1 MEKEKIIIACDHG
14 GYALKRFLL
23 NLLNEKG
30 FEVEDLGTHS
40 PESVDYPDYGHDV
53 AQRMAS
59 GKNRRAVLICGT
71 GVGMSITANRYL
83 GVRAALC
90 NDVYS
95 AKMSRLHN
103 DSNVLVIG
111 GRVVG
116 EALAGEIMSIWLDT
130 DFEGGRHTR
139 RIDKIDKDRVETIVH
154 RVVLRYLEGMEEI
167 DQSALE
173 GMVEEAVNQVLK
185 NKNEENK

>member
-1 MEKEKIIIACDHG
+1 MKKEKIIIACDHG

-30 FEVEDLGTHS
+30 FGVEDLGTHS
-40 PESVDYPDYGHDV
+40 SDPVDYPDYGQDA
-53 AQRMAS
+53 AQRIAS

-71 GVGMSITANRYL
+71 GIGMSITANRYH

-90 NDVYS
+90 NEAYS

-116 EALAGEIMSIWLDT
+116 EALAGEIISTWLDT
-130 DFEGGRHTR
+130 DFEAGGRHAR
-139 RIDKIDKDRVETIVH
+139 RISKIDKDR
-154 RVVLRYLEGMEEI
+154 R
-167 DQSALE
+167 
-173 GMVEEAVNQVLK
+173 
-185 NKNEENK
+185 ENK